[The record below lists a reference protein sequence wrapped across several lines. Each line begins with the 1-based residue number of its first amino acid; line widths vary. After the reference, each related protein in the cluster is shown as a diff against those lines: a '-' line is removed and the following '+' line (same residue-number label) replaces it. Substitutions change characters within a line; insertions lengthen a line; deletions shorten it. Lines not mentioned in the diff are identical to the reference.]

1 MINGIDNLDATEV
14 LRNTI
19 SNAALTKV
27 TLREMLYRIK
37 LESGAPLFL
46 QLTQRASGEVD
57 AVIPNTPEAEL
68 KALRIN
74 HQVAAWCL
82 NYWADT
88 NPGGKA
94 FYNKLVNRA
103 FNQALLHE
111 VSECSWD
118 SITQTVTSPGAQSE
132 LAAIA
137 EFEDQDWVKDIIN
150 ADTANKDT
158 KKTKAYV
165 DPNVAFPFADDFSV
179 GTIHGA
185 NIPKSAPDRNAKKTT
200 APSDSE
206 DHSALA
212 TPVTQGEI
220 IQILDDNEEDDVSV
234 LTTKTQ
240 DDLVALLVKARRA
253 HQVNNAGLRAASG
266 SGHLPRSGL
275 VATPPHPD
283 AGGQKTCPTSD
294 AHDGDAH
301 DGDAGVAVGTE
312 VRSGPGG
319 K

>member
-1 MINGIDNLDATEV
+1 MRPVRG
-14 LRNTI
+14 
-19 SNAALTKV
+19 
-27 TLREMLYRIK
+27 
-37 LESGAPLFL
+37 
-46 QLTQRASGEVD
+46 
-57 AVIPNTPEAEL
+57 
-68 KALRIN
+68 
-74 HQVAAWCL
+74 
-82 NYWADT
+82 
-88 NPGGKA
+88 
-94 FYNKLVNRA
+94 
-103 FNQALLHE
+103 
-111 VSECSWD
+111 
-118 SITQTVTSPGAQSE
+118 TSPGAQSE
-132 LAAIA
+132 LVAVL

-150 ADTANKDT
+150 AGTANEGT

-165 DPNVAFPFADDFSV
+165 DPNVAFPFADDFLV

-200 APSDSE
+200 ALSVSE

-220 IQILDDNEEDDVSV
+220 IQILDDNKEDDVSV

-240 DDLVALLVKARRA
+240 DELVALLVKARRV

-266 SGHLPRSGL
+266 SGHLPRSSL

-294 AHDGDAH
+294 AHDGDA
-301 DGDAGVAVGTE
+301 GVAVGTE